1 MTNCPSSAA
10 LHRWLEKAN
19 PGERAIYHVGHLAA
33 DREKIFA
40 GQRSI
45 FPCNNI
51 GLTAL
56 SEYDKGTVE
65 LTQRRRPKARDFEYI
80 ITKRKYIRRTTT

>member
-1 MTNCPSSAA
+1 MIRLTSSAL
-10 LHRWLEKAN
+10 LHRWLERAQ
-19 PGERAIYHVGHLAA
+19 PGDRAVYHTGLLAA

-51 GLTAL
+51 GLTAW
-56 SEYDKGTVE
+56 SEYVKGTVE
-65 LTQRRRPKARDFEYI
+65 LTQRKMPAGEFDYI
-80 ITKRKYIRRTTT
+80 ITKRKYRRTIF

>member
-1 MTNCPSSAA
+1 MIKVTTSAM
-10 LHRWLEKAN
+10 LHKWLDVAAA
-19 PGERAIYHVGHLAA
+19 GDSAIYHVGFLAA

-40 GQRSI
+40 GQRSV

-65 LTQRRRPKARDFEYI
+65 LTQRRLPTRDFIYI
-80 ITKRKYIRRTTT
+80 ITKRKYRRTT